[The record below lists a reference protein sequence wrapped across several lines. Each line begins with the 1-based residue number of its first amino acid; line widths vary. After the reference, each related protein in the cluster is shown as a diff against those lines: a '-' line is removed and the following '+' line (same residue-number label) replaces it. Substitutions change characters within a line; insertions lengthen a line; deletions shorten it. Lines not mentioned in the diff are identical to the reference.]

1 MVLGLSYI
9 EEFLDTPSCGSSINK
24 LHEVVEYPVA
34 VNSHSCSWVHLEGSP
49 EYANSLLSLI
59 LFSSANTSV
68 SDIFFGD
75 SIITM
80 SGLPIPFST
89 ADSSWDDT
97 GTAGESFSVKHE
109 GWVGIFTRVLS
120 QCL

>member
-1 MVLGLSYI
+1 MALGKLTYSGVFGYA
-9 EEFLDTPSCGSSINK
+9 CGSSINK

-34 VNSHSCSWVHLEGSP
+34 VNSNSCSWVRLEGSP
-49 EYANSLLSLI
+49 EYASSLMSLI

-75 SIITM
+75 GIITM
-80 SGLPIPFST
+80 SGLPIPLAT

-97 GTAGESFSVKHE
+97 GTEGKSFSLKHE
-109 GWVGIFTRVLS
+109 GWVGMVTRVLS
-120 QCL
+120 QCI